1 MKKILVPVDG
11 SSNSLRAVKFALEEA
26 KHAPVSIHLLHV
38 MAAFD
43 DYGMMRAYISKP
55 QGDRLMKARAADILK
70 RVAAPLRKAKVDFET
85 HIAGGDTEVASRIVD
100 AARRLR
106 CNSIVMGTRGMGSLG
121 NLVLGSVATKVI
133 HATRIPVTLIK

>member
-11 SSNSLRAVKFALEEA
+11 SSNSQRAVKFALEEA

-43 DYGMMRAYISKP
+43 DYGMMRAYISRP
-55 QGDRLMKARAADILK
+55 QGDRLMRARAADILK

>member
-11 SSNSLRAVKFALEEA
+11 SSNSMRAVKFALEEA
-26 KHAPVSIHLLHV
+26 KRAPVSIHLLHV

-55 QGDRLMKARAADILK
+55 QGDRLMRARAAEILK
-70 RVAAPLRKAKVDFET
+70 RAAAPLRKAKVDFET
-85 HIAGGDTEVASRIVD
+85 HIAGGDTEVASKIAD

-106 CNSIVMGTRGMGSLG
+106 CSSIVMGTRGMGSLG